1 MNYAFVVQ
9 ARLGSTRLP
18 GKILKPFYG
27 NQSILDLMVH
37 KLSAISNIPVIIA
50 TTNSV
55 INEPIEKKALAL
67 GVKCFRG
74 DIQGIFRICSD
85 NPFLDVHAARQ
96 LVEIAMKSCNDYISF
111 DIDGT
116 PSIKTHFGFWGEFVT
131 LDALKRVIGFTDDL
145 LYREHVT
152 NYIYSHPELF
162 NIQWISGSP
171 VVSKH
176 HNIRLTIDTLEDFSV
191 AQRIYRDLQEK
202 RVEISIEV
210 IVDYVRR
217 HAEYIQLMKQQIKK
231 NSK

>member
-74 DIQGIFRICSD
+74 EENDVLKRFIDVAEYFDIQGIFRICSD

-176 HNIRLTIDTLEDFSV
+176 HNIRLTIDTLEDF
-191 AQRIYRDLQEK
+191 L
-202 RVEISIEV
+202 
-210 IVDYVRR
+210 
-217 HAEYIQLMKQQIKK
+217 
-231 NSK
+231 

>member
-74 DIQGIFRICSD
+74 EENDVLKRFIDVAEYFDIQGIFRICSD

-131 LDALKRVIGFTDDL
+131 LDALKRVIGFTDDYCIVNML
-145 LYREHVT
+145 LII
-152 NYIYSHPELF
+152 YIVILNFLIF
-162 NIQWISGSP
+162 NGFQ
-171 VVSKH
+171 
-176 HNIRLTIDTLEDFSV
+176 
-191 AQRIYRDLQEK
+191 DLQSCQNIIIFDS
-202 RVEISIEV
+202 RLI
-210 IVDYVRR
+210 R
-217 HAEYIQLMKQQIKK
+217 
-231 NSK
+231 

>member
-74 DIQGIFRICSD
+74 EENDVLKRFIDVAEYFDIQGIFRICSD

-116 PSIKTHFGFWGEFVT
+116 PSIKTHFGFWGEFAGSR
-131 LDALKRVIGFTDDL
+131 LSAHALLVSLSCGAVCRIHNK
-145 LYREHVT
+145 YR
-152 NYIYSHPELF
+152 Y
-162 NIQWISGSP
+162 GSKP
-171 VVSKH
+171 FSFAVS
-176 HNIRLTIDTLEDFSV
+176 IRL
-191 AQRIYRDLQEK
+191 
-202 RVEISIEV
+202 
-210 IVDYVRR
+210 
-217 HAEYIQLMKQQIKK
+217 
-231 NSK
+231 